1 MNAKLATGA
10 TILKFLKENKPYLLT
25 VLLTL
30 LLNGTTTFPAYL
42 LMDSE
47 SIYQQE
53 AITLDIALNKANGE
67 LAEQEKQN
75 QLLKEALEASELKIL
90 RLNGTIE
97 VKDELIEILK
107 SKEEVTEPS
116 KPANTDWPF

>member
-53 AITLDIALNKANGE
+53 AISLDVALNKANVE
-67 LAEQEKQN
+67 LVEQEKQN

-116 KPANTDWPF
+116 KPTNADWPF